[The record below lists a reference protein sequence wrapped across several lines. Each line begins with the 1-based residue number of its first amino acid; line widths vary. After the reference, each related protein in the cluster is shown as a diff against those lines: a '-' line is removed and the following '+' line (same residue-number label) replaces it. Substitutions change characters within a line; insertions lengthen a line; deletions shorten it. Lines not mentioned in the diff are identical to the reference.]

1 MMTDSSSPADDCK
14 FNLEHWLRL
23 HAIYDPADVHPA
35 PMRELLDCHTFDAL
49 ADGLQARVFRIRDE
63 PWVVKE
69 GRWDMDFHLFKNVK
83 VAIPAKLTET
93 VWKQFSQT
101 FLPTEE
107 EIGRQYGLYLQFAEF
122 FGYFE
127 PRDGSAPYFHP
138 RLERLVELQ
147 RDVRRTLT
155 QKIPDIEADYGIE
168 LAGRIEPI
176 LEGPFRH
183 HNFLPKEYLLMGEPL
198 SPQNRGQQTFFVFQE
213 YIAGTHVHDLDLGNI
228 DAATRDQCILFLIL
242 LLLTHRERQLL
253 PDTRPR
259 YPVLQAFD
267 WLTKTDNI
275 ILSADGLK
283 FIDTRW
289 FWETDSNFVKR
300 GLFLPEVVIGQAKGL
315 LKQLMQEKS

>member
-1 MMTDSSSPADDCK
+1 MMTDPRTPSNDQRFD
-14 FNLEHWLRL
+14 LETWLQC
-23 HAIYDPADVHPA
+23 HAIYDPSDVHPA
-35 PMRELLDCHTFDAL
+35 PMRDVLDCHTFDPL
-49 ADGLQARVFRIRDE
+49 SDGLQARVFRVRNE

-83 VAIPAKLTET
+83 VAMPAALTET

-127 PRDGSAPYFHP
+127 PRDGHEPYVHP
-138 RLERLVELQ
+138 RLDRLVALQ
-147 RDVRRTLT
+147 RDVRHTLT
-155 QKIPDIEADYGIE
+155 RKIPDLEADYGIE
-168 LAGRIEPI
+168 LRGRIESI
-176 LEGPFRH
+176 LDGPFQH
-183 HNFLPKEYLLMGEPL
+183 HNFLPKEYLLMGEPH
-198 SPQNRGQQTFFVFQE
+198 SPQNRGRQTFYLFQE
-213 YIAGTHVHDLDLGNI
+213 YVAGTHLHDLDLSNI
-228 DAATRDQCILFLIL
+228 DAATRDQCILFLYL
-242 LLLTHRERQLL
+242 LLLTHRERKLL

-259 YPVLQAFD
+259 YPVLQVFD

-275 ILSADGLK
+275 ILGADGLK

-300 GLFLPEVVIGQAKGL
+300 GLFLPEVVIGQAKAL
-315 LKQLMQEKS
+315 LEQLIQYTP